1 MKFSRAWVVTA
12 MMLVPSGLSAQ
23 QPSSVAALPPAWV
36 PPPPPQYVAPPVTVV
51 RAGRLFDPRSGTL
64 LTNQTIVIRGDR
76 IVDVGSAPQ
85 IPAGAR
91 TIDLSGM
98 TVLPGL
104 IDTHLH
110 TMDGS
115 PLVGPGGVG

>member
-1 MKFSRAWVVTA
+1 MARRWLTVFASSVLL
-12 MMLVPSGLSAQ
+12 LVASAALLKSQ
-23 QPSSVAALPPAWV
+23 APSVAALPQAWV
-36 PPPPPQYVAPPVTVV
+36 PPPAATFQSGQITAV

-64 LTNQTIVIRGDR
+64 RTNQIILARGDR
-76 IVDVGSAPQ
+76 IVEVGPNVQ

-91 TIDLSGM
+91 IIDLSRA

-110 TMDGS
+110 TMTGN
-115 PLVGPGGVG
+115 PL